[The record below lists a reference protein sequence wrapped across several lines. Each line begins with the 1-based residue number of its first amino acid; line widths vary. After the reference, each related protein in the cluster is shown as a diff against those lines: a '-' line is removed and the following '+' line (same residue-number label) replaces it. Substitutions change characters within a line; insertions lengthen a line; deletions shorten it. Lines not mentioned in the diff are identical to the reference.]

1 QSRRHRHRL
10 LCDHPGICADLAHLV
25 DGHPRLPGGRHHRP
39 DSRLERRRR
48 ARNFGFRNSAN
59 GAGPAG
65 PGSARMT
72 AETIDTVRK
81 PVPTPLAR
89 GRGGGG
95 PAPKRI
101 VVAYGFWIFILS
113 DMIMFSALFA
123 AYAVLSGNTAG
134 GPTGAELFNL
144 RNVFIETMCLLFS
157 SYTCGLGALSA
168 ERRQPGR
175 FLIFAALTF
184 MLGAAFLIIES
195 TEFAGMV
202 SKGAGPSR
210 SAFLSSF
217 FTLVG
222 THGVHVTGGL
232 LWLIYMVAQVAAKGL
247 RPHVLRRLLCWSLFW
262 HALDIVWVGVFTL
275 VYLIGAR

>member
-1 QSRRHRHRL
+1 MT
-10 LCDHPGICADLAHLV
+10 V
-25 DGHPRLPGGRHHRP
+25 TTV
-39 DSRLERRRR
+39 ERTV
-48 ARNFGFRNSAN
+48 
-59 GAGPAG
+59 PA
-65 PGSARMT
+65 A
-72 AETIDTVRK
+72 
-81 PVPTPLAR
+81 VPTALAR

-95 PAPKRI
+95 PASKRI

-113 DMIMFSALFA
+113 DIVMFSGLFA

-144 RNVFIETMCLLFS
+144 RAVFIETTCLLFS

-168 ERRQPGR
+168 ERRQAGR
-175 FLIFAALTF
+175 FLMFAVLTF
-184 MLGAAFLIIES
+184 VLGAAFLFIEAR
-195 TEFAGMV
+195 EFAGMV
-202 SKGAGPSR
+202 AKGAGPSR

-232 LWLIYMVAQVAAKGL
+232 IWGVYLVTQVVAKGL
-247 RPHVLRRLLCWSLFW
+247 RPAVLRRLLCWSLFW

-275 VYLIGAR
+275 VYLMGD